1 MCDIKSFRVTGGTV
15 NFTTP
20 CFYFISVLPLK
31 SNGRQNVQGSEKK
44 KERRRERNY
53 KFYPRKFMERNNT
66 SLAFPHSYIILL

>member
-44 KERRRERNY
+44 KRKEGESVTTNFIQENLWRE
-53 KFYPRKFMERNNT
+53 T
-66 SLAFPHSYIILL
+66 TQV

>member
-44 KERRRERNY
+44 KGKKAR
-53 KFYPRKFMERNNT
+53 
-66 SLAFPHSYIILL
+66 A